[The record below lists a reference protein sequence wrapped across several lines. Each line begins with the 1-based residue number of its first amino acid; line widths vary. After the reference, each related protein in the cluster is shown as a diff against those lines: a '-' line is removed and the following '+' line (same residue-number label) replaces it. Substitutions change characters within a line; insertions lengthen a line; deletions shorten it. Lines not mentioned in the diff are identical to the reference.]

1 MSELIT
7 RLNAE
12 TNYVLSVTVVFPVLD
27 IPEKPCKFPG
37 NSIVFSFI
45 KVHYK
50 KKKKPHHIVT
60 EYLPLKNKVSFPA
73 LCEYLPIIPLCMF
86 LWTLV
91 RILLPVVIDVRSE
104 RNSEEELLFIRKQPN
119 KTKKKL
125 KPFCLCDN
133 ESNRLLKSMLS
144 LFENW
149 WDLPLA
155 MLLSVLPDCVCCLFS
170 CAMFRKTVFVWEY
183 VTLNAGTNT
192 NTTTRVMLSHFSANR
207 LSLKEY
213 TTWCIYLLFKRE
225 KKQCNFVL
233 VPDFCFHPVSS
244 NPAPCALASNVFRLC
259 SHYKPSTEVFSTLLC
274 NLVNPGLAGFL
285 YPGFSS
291 CDSLNSLAFYLL

>member
-1 MSELIT
+1 
-7 RLNAE
+7 
-12 TNYVLSVTVVFPVLD
+12 
-27 IPEKPCKFPG
+27 
-37 NSIVFSFI
+37 
-45 KVHYK
+45 
-50 KKKKPHHIVT
+50 
-60 EYLPLKNKVSFPA
+60 
-73 LCEYLPIIPLCMF
+73 MF

-91 RILLPVVIDVRSE
+91 RILLQVVIDVRSE
-104 RNSEEELLFIRKQPN
+104 RNSGEELLFIRKQPN
-119 KTKKKL
+119 KTKKP

-170 CAMFRKTVFVWEY
+170 CAMFRKTEFVWEY

-192 NTTTRVMLSHFSANR
+192 ATRVMLSHFSESW
-207 LSLKEY
+207 LSLNEY
-213 TTWCIYLLFKRE
+213 ITCCIYLLFKRE

-244 NPAPCALASNVFRLC
+244 IPAPCALASNVFRLC

-274 NLVNPGLAGFL
+274 NLVSPGLAGFL

-291 CDSLNSLAFYLL
+291 CDSLNSLAFYLLDIHVLAAKSPAHLEITATEVSFNSHSMQTGKWKELVKVEYRGTKKEKKPRVEEGD